1 VKVEYSSF
9 ALLNIILIITLSAS
23 VYGSVYNMY
32 YGEALPIS
40 CETPRVILESGTVGA
55 SFIYANSTGAKVSV
69 AAPCNAS
76 STYDYVLKIVN
87 QVTDN
92 WTVNLQVYN
101 SSRIDRLLSLNISLY
116 DGISS
121 NQITVSGGNITES
134 EGEAYNLPG
143 GVNSTIY
150 ISMSDLQANTPDTS
164 YLYVYLKIKVPN
176 TSTYNLFIVTFE
188 IT

>member
-1 VKVEYSSF
+1 MKVEYFNF
-9 ALLNIILIITLSAS
+9 ALLDIVLIITLSAS

-32 YGEALPIS
+32 YGQALPIS
-40 CETPRVILESGTVGA
+40 CETPKVTLESGTAGT
-55 SFIYANSTGAKVSV
+55 SFIYTNSTGAKVSV
-69 AAPCNAS
+69 AAPYNAS

-87 QVTDN
+87 EVTDN

-101 SSRIDRLLSLNISLY
+101 SSKIDRLLSLNISLY

-134 EGEAYNLPG
+134 EGEPYNLPG

-150 ISMSDLQANTPDTS
+150 ISVSDLQANTSDIS

-176 TSTYNLFIVTFE
+176 TSTYNLFAVTFE